1 MKKIA
6 ILAAAV
12 FCSPLAMSKETAP
25 ATPPA
30 ATVSQAELDAAINE
44 LVEMTTCIVE
54 ILESAK
60 DKETA
65 DAVAAKLK
73 DYRGRME
80 ATQAKFEELSK
91 SLTEEQQMLI
101 LQKIFPLAMSM
112 GPRMEAVTKK
122 LEETDCF
129 GSEDL
134 KAVLSDEAE

>member
-12 FCSPLAMSKETAP
+12 FCSPLAMSQEAAP
-25 ATPPA
+25 APAPA

-44 LVEMTTCIVE
+44 LVEMTTGIVE

-65 DAVAAKLK
+65 DAVAAKLQ

-129 GSEDL
+129 GSEAL
-134 KAVLSDEAE
+134 KAVLSGEAE